1 MLSPGTC
8 DCGLIWKY
16 DLDYVIKLRVLRW
29 LRWNHSG
36 LSMGPKTNGLFHK
49 LKETETKM
57 IHLKTGKSRQV
68 DSYQNLGERPRTD
81 YS

>member
-1 MLSPGTC
+1 MLNPGTC

-16 DLDYVIKLRVLRW
+16 DLDYVIKLRMLRW
-29 LRWNHSG
+29 DHSG

-57 IHLKTGKSRQV
+57 IHLKTGKSRQA
-68 DSYQNLGERPRTD
+68 DSHQNLGERPGTD